1 MPITCTDMHGG
12 NTIKNMKILIV
23 DDEVKIVRG
32 IRKYLE
38 GSGFSVVEA
47 YDGLSGLSLARRENP
62 DLIVLDLML
71 PEMEGLDV
79 CRRLRQE
86 SNVPII
92 MLTARVEES
101 DKLVGLELGADDYV
115 TKPFSPRELVA
126 RVRAVLRRSSNE
138 SVASSEVYRF
148 ENVIFDTQAHLLSVD
163 GKEESLTPIEYDLLY
178 HFIQHRNKACSR
190 LQLMDAAGL
199 GAFEGAERTID
210 VHIHNLRKKIEK
222 DPAKPEIIQR
232 VFGTGYRFTA
242 DLERK

>member
-1 MPITCTDMHGG
+1 
-12 NTIKNMKILIV
+12 MKILIV
-23 DDEVKIVRG
+23 DDEVKIIRG

-38 GSGFSVVEA
+38 SSGFSVIEA
-47 YDGLSGLSLARRENP
+47 YDGLSGLSMARREKP

-71 PEMEGLDV
+71 PEMDGLDV
-79 CRRLRQE
+79 CRKIRQD

-101 DKLVGLELGADDYV
+101 DKLIGLELGAGDYV

-138 SVASSEVYRF
+138 VNSRGEVYRF
-148 ENVIFDTQAHLLSVD
+148 GNVVFDTQAHLLTVK
-163 GKEESLTPIEYDLLY
+163 GKEETLTPIEYDLLH

-222 DPAKPEIIQR
+222 DPARPEMILT

-242 DLERK
+242 ELER

>member
-1 MPITCTDMHGG
+1 
-12 NTIKNMKILIV
+12 MKILIV
-23 DDEVKIVRG
+23 DDEVKIIRG

-38 GSGFSVVEA
+38 SSGFSVIEA
-47 YDGLSGLSLARRENP
+47 YDGLSGLSMARREKP

-71 PEMEGLDV
+71 PEMDGLDV
-79 CRRLRQE
+79 CRKIRQD

-101 DKLVGLELGADDYV
+101 DKLIGLELGADDYV

-138 SVASSEVYRF
+138 VNSRGEVYRF
-148 ENVIFDTQAHLLSVD
+148 GNVVFDTQAHLLTVK
-163 GKEESLTPIEYDLLY
+163 GKEETLTPIEYDLLH

-210 VHIHNLRKKIEK
+210 VHSHNLRKKIEK
-222 DPAKPEIIQR
+222 DPARPERILT

-242 DLERK
+242 ELER